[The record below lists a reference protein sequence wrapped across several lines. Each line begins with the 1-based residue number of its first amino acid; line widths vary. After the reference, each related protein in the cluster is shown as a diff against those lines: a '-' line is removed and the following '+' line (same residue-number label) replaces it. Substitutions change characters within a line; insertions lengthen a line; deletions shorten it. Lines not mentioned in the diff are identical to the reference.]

1 MLAAAL
7 LMTAACNKTEKAPEI
22 KESIRFAIPVQ
33 TKAYTDPADHD
44 AVFQVRDILNNESIP
59 HIDNTLLYSGGD
71 WVYGT
76 GAQDQYKWRVGLHN
90 LFGWLETDGFAQT
103 TSYFG
108 SAPTLIGT
116 TLTIPAVSMTN
127 QTKQYDFVYS
137 QSVQRNTRANDY
149 SDVPL
154 VFKHLFAQVAIS
166 FVADPN
172 LLDAE
177 NPTVYEVYLNENF
190 KNKKSATISFANAGD
205 PTVTYND
212 ETLTGLFATK
222 STALS
227 SGVVFSKT
235 SAAFDVLSQS
245 QTGSKAFYFIW
256 PQTAADLQ
264 STTAPVITVKY
275 LYPGEGSPR
284 VIKMPFP
291 NGTSWEAGY
300 KYSYTIT
307 YMGGILKINEAVL
320 PWDYNS
326 TDGLEA
332 SSQSAVASWLGWDTE
347 TCTVAGQTATFKSSS
362 TPVHGIFRIN
372 SPTSCTYSIELTGAN
387 AGNFTI
393 SGGGSGTIGTGPGE
407 IKPGQNIDFYIE
419 TNGASAGDETNL
431 VFSVTAGGRKINIDS
446 EIQKDGQFTIKL

>member
-1 MLAAAL
+1 
-7 LMTAACNKTEKAPEI
+7 
-22 KESIRFAIPVQ
+22 
-33 TKAYTDPADHD
+33 
-44 AVFQVRDILNNESIP
+44 
-59 HIDNTLLYSGGD
+59 
-71 WVYGT
+71 
-76 GAQDQYKWRVGLHN
+76 
-90 LFGWLETDGFAQT
+90 
-103 TSYFG
+103 
-108 SAPTLIGT
+108 
-116 TLTIPAVSMTN
+116 
-127 QTKQYDFVYS
+127 
-137 QSVQRNTRANDY
+137 
-149 SDVPL
+149 
-154 VFKHLFAQVAIS
+154 
-166 FVADPN
+166 
-172 LLDAE
+172 
-177 NPTVYEVYLNENF
+177 
-190 KNKKSATISFANAGD
+190 
-205 PTVTYND
+205 
-212 ETLTGLFATK
+212 
-222 STALS
+222 
-227 SGVVFSKT
+227 
-235 SAAFDVLSQS
+235 
-245 QTGSKAFYFIW
+245 
-256 PQTAADLQ
+256 
-264 STTAPVITVKY
+264 
-275 LYPGEGSPR
+275 
-284 VIKMPFP
+284 MPFP

-332 SSQSAVASWLGWDTE
+332 SSQSAVASWLGWDTQ

>member
-7 LMTAACNKTEKAPEI
+7 LITAACNKTEKAPEVQ
-22 KESIRFAIPVQ
+22 ESIRFAIPVQ

-44 AVFQVRDILNNESIP
+44 AVFQVRDILNGSTV
-59 HIDNTLLYSGGD
+59 HINNTLVYKNGA
-71 WVYGT
+71 WTYGT
-76 GAQDQYKWRVGLHN
+76 GDEDQYKWQASTHN

-108 SAPTLIGT
+108 SAPSLSGT

-137 QSVQRNTRANDY
+137 QSVQRKTINNDY

-172 LLDAE
+172 LPAGE
-177 NPTVYEVYLNENF
+177 EPTVHEVFLNNNF

-212 ETLTGLFATK
+212 ETWAELFAEK

-227 SGVVFSKT
+227 AGIVYSPST
-235 SAAFDVLSQS
+235 PAFDVLSQTQS
-245 QTGSKAFYFIW
+245 GSKAFYFIW
-256 PQTAADLQ
+256 PQTAADLHNH
-264 STTAPVITVKY
+264 VITVKY
-275 LYPGEGSPR
+275 DFPQPPAAPEAREIHMG
-284 VIKMPFP
+284 FP

-300 KYSYTIT
+300 KYSYTIN

-320 PWDYNS
+320 PWDYES
-326 TDGLEA
+326 TTGLEA
-332 SSQSAVASWLGWDTE
+332 SSQSAVASWLGWDTQ
-347 TCTVAGQTATFKSSS
+347 TCTVAGQTATFKNSS
-362 TPVHGIFRIN
+362 TPVRGIFRIN

-387 AGNFTI
+387 KDKFTI
-393 SGGGSGTIGTGPGE
+393 SSGATGTIGTDAGE
-407 IKPGQNIDFYIE
+407 IKPGQNIEFTIA
-419 TNGASAGDETNL
+419 TNGATAGDETNL
-431 VFSVTAGGRKINIDS
+431 IFSVTAGGRKINIDS